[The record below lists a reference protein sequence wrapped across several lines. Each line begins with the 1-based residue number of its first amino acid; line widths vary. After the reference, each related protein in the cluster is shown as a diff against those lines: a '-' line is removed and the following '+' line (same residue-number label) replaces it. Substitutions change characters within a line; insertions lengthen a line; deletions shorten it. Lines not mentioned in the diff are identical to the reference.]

1 LLAER
6 AAHFNIIIDNLA
18 ITDLTFM
25 KEYLE
30 AIESKQVAQ
39 QEA

>member
-1 LLAER
+1 M
-6 AAHFNIIIDNLA
+6 IDNLA

-30 AIESKQVAQ
+30 AIQAKQVAQ
-39 QEA
+39 QEAERAKYEVEQAK